1 MKGNGTFEG
10 FRFTVVLPDAPSMP
24 RMPTFEPITVERTT
38 SSTEHGSY
46 KDSDFWTWVQ
56 AFMGQ
61 PAGFAFHY
69 TQADEPDD
77 PTQKRAARME
87 ALGRMAAP
95 GSGATDP
102 ERATAQRILDR
113 MRSEEP

>member
-1 MKGNGTFEG
+1 MKGRGTFVEG
-10 FRFTVVLPDAPSMP
+10 FHFTVVLPDAPSMP
-24 RMPTFEPITVERTT
+24 RMPTIEPIDFKRTT
-38 SSTEHGSY
+38 SSTASSG
-46 KDSDFWTWVQ
+46 DADFWTWVQ

-77 PTQKRAARME
+77 PKQKRAARME